1 MGLER
6 ISTVLMML
14 ISSDRVETDVK
25 QEEYK
30 RVKAPSFTDLNS
42 FLVEVEFYKVGHTF
56 KLPIVALIKSIAM
69 HLCYNTIVALA
80 RLMMQT
86 QSQKLSTQAVSRSS
100 MA

>member
-1 MGLER
+1 M
-6 ISTVLMML
+6 LMMLQL

-30 RVKAPSFTDLNS
+30 RVKAPPFIDLNS

-69 HLCYNTIVALA
+69 HNTIVALC
-80 RLMMQT
+80 
-86 QSQKLSTQAVSRSS
+86 
-100 MA
+100 

>member
-30 RVKAPSFTDLNS
+30 RVKAPPFSDLNS
-42 FLVEVEFYKVGHTF
+42 LLVEVEFYKVGHTF

-69 HLCYNTIVALA
+69 HNTIVALA

>member
-1 MGLER
+1 ML
-6 ISTVLMML
+6 ML

-30 RVKAPSFTDLNS
+30 RVKAPPFIDLNS
-42 FLVEVEFYKVGHTF
+42 FLVEVEFYKVGPHKG
-56 KLPIVALIKSIAM
+56 KLSIVALIKSIVM
-69 HLCYNTIVALA
+69 HNTIVALA